1 VLGGWAPLLVG
12 ILVAALMYRHPE
24 GQRAPAWVGDA
35 ACGAFAFGAMAIVA
49 AQSRYARAQAWL
61 GVAAVASLL
70 TPGAWIAFGPGPREC
85 TVVLPFASA
94 AGSEL
99 VCRRA
104 FGLGAVLVAAF
115 LVWLVKRA
123 LRSANAG

>member
-1 VLGGWAPLLVG
+1 MFLVG

-24 GQRAPAWVGDA
+24 GLRVPAWVGCA
-35 ACGAFAFGAMAIVA
+35 ACGAFVFGGMAIVA
-49 AQSRYARAQAWL
+49 AESSYVRAQAWL

-70 TPGAWIAFGPGPREC
+70 APGAWIAFGPGPREC
-85 TVVLPFASA
+85 SVVLPFVRS

-99 VCRRA
+99 VCRSA

-123 LRSANAG
+123 LRSASAG